1 MKSFFGSCDF
11 TTFEKKE
18 GRKTE
23 FSDLN
28 NIRRKTI
35 TTKNNNKKKKE
46 RKKEK
51 QLISNMTVK
60 RCRGEW
66 LSRSAANQFAGAIKS
81 S

>member
-35 TTKNNNKKKKE
+35 TTKNNNKKKE
-46 RKKEK
+46 RKKERK
-51 QLISNMTVK
+51 AGDFEHDSQKM
-60 RCRGEW
+60 
-66 LSRSAANQFAGAIKS
+66 SRRMAV
-81 S
+81 